1 MAKERKF
8 QEKKRL
14 NLRALSRESKNCLG
28 IKLQDVWKTEN
39 KKDEKDGRFGSKIE
53 CLASQC

>member
-14 NLRALSRESKNCLG
+14 NVRALSRESKNCLG

-39 KKDEKDGRFGSKIE
+39 KKDEKDGNLGPK
-53 CLASQC
+53 